1 MPRSQGGV
9 ALQLRALPQLEPRH
23 ALGQWVATFHA
34 NAGRRQIS
42 ESEMTARV
50 AFAVAP
56 IVSDRLD
63 HALPAQCHIPR
74 ALSILY
80 LFKSR
85 VIAAYPVEILRTFQ
99 IEDFV
104 VTEFHPGQYTAKNLV
119 GIAAHRVRRLTSGI
133 VDECGTRRR

>member
-1 MPRSQGGV
+1 
-9 ALQLRALPQLEPRH
+9 
-23 ALGQWVATFHA
+23 
-34 NAGRRQIS
+34 
-42 ESEMTARV
+42 MTARV

-56 IVSDRLD
+56 IVPDCLD
-63 HALPAQCHIPR
+63 HALAAQCHIPR

-133 VDECGTRRR
+133 VDERGTRRR